1 MIPLFIIKTDHNTQ
15 LVYHDHI
22 EDLVNQSILNWFQKQ
37 CLSHGTTLKGS
48 MDAMRFH
55 LKIRQKIP
63 ICLSVIQGIMYLPL
77 TLQDC
82 EMWILYHPSYSIK
95 RDDIYSIFTIHQ
107 ITFRLPLDPRV
118 IRRQFQRCRQYL
130 ESFQRLPS
138 MINMNHIQESLVSQY
153 LL

>member
-1 MIPLFIIKTDHNTQ
+1 MIPLLIIKTDTKTQ

-22 EDLVNQSILNWFQKQ
+22 EELENQTIFNWFQSQ

-55 LKIRQKIP
+55 LKIKQKIP
-63 ICLSVIQGIMYLPL
+63 ICLSVVQGIMYFPL

-82 EMWILYHPSYSIK
+82 EVWLLYHSNYSLK
-95 RDDIYSIFTIHQ
+95 RSDIYSILTIHQ
-107 ITFRLPLDPRV
+107 LSFKLPLDPRV
-118 IRRQFQRCRQYL
+118 IRRQFLRCRQYL
-130 ESFQRLPS
+130 ESFQRVPS
-138 MINMNHIQESLVSQY
+138 MVNMRHVQESLVSQY